1 MARRKLR
8 PHYLAVTDGAVTE
21 KSYVKMLSA
30 LFRTKIEISISTD
43 EPVKLVR
50 TANRLTQRGDF
61 SRAWVITDVDEH
73 SAHQLAEAR
82 KACARNV
89 EVIVTNPC
97 FEVWLIDHR
106 QPCPG
111 SVTQTREAEE
121 FARRCGVTQ
130 PVKGKGRSRD
140 LQRWKLPAFDALTVD
155 QVELA
160 CRNAQKH
167 GSDISGRGV
176 VGRAPWTAM
185 PRMIDEIY
193 RDLGKH
199 DAALHVR

>member
-8 PHYLAVTDGAVTE
+8 PHYLVVTDGAVTE
-21 KSYVKMLSA
+21 KSYVQMLSA
-30 LFRTKIEISISTD
+30 LFRTKIEISTSTD
-43 EPVKLVR
+43 EPAKLVR
-50 TANRLTQRGDF
+50 TANRLGRQKDATRV
-61 SRAWVITDVDEH
+61 WVITDVDEH

-111 SVTQTREAEE
+111 SVTRTQEAEE
-121 FARRCGVTQ
+121 LAKRYGVTQ
-130 PVKGKGRSRD
+130 PVKGKGRSQD
-140 LQRWKLPAFDALTVD
+140 LQRWKLPAFDALTFD
-155 QVELA
+155 QIELA

-167 GSDISGRGV
+167 GSDISGREV

-193 RDLGKH
+193 HDLGKS
-199 DAALHVR
+199 DATLHAQ